1 MTDQLQYLSILKIKN
16 SLADF
21 LDVHTHTFS
30 SDEKVFSIVNC
41 YPNSKN
47 FTKPFSIGMHPWFI
61 NIDRIVEDLAIVEQ
75 KLQHK
80 NCFALGECGLDK
92 LIDVDFQLQ
101 KEVFKKQI
109 LLSEKYQKPL
119 IIHCVKAHQEIIEIR
134 KEVKPRQ
141 TWILH
146 GFNKNKQLAESFIKN
161 GIILSFGAAII
172 NNKKA
177 QEVFA
182 ELPIASI
189 LLETDES
196 EFDIQEIYQKASE
209 LKNSS
214 LKQLQSEIYQNFKR
228 VFIK

>member
-1 MTDQLQYLSILKIKN
+1 M
-16 SLADF
+16 
-21 LDVHTHTFS
+21 HTHTFS

-41 YPNSKN
+41 YPNSSN
-47 FTKPFSIGMHPWFI
+47 FTQPFSIGMHPWFI
-61 NIDRIVEDLAIVEQ
+61 KSDKIDKELVFVEQ

-80 NCFALGECGLDK
+80 NCVALGECGLDK
-92 LIDVDFQLQ
+92 LVDVDFQLQ

-134 KEVKPRQ
+134 KEVKPSQ

-146 GFNKNKQLAESFIKN
+146 GFNKNKQLAESCIKN

-172 NNKKA
+172 NNKKV

-182 ELPIASI
+182 ELPISSI

-196 EFDIQEIYQKASE
+196 DFDIQEIYQKASE

-214 LKQLQSEIYQNFKR
+214 LIQLQSEIYQNFKR